1 MKTDV
6 TFKLPEF
13 EAFKQRAE
21 RVRDV
26 CDSRVK
32 SKGDTYLPK
41 PNPHDESREN
51 QLRYDAY
58 KMRAVFVNFTG
69 NTRKA
74 LVGATFRKDPEAEFE
89 NGLEYVVDDVDGAG
103 NSIYQQS
110 QKVLAEVLTVGRH
123 ALYVDYPRSEGS
135 KTQKQMQDE
144 GLRATIV
151 SIDGLSVYNWRTEYT
166 GSKSRLS
173 LVVFVDDQ
181 QEYGDFAVKAISQR
195 RVLRLV
201 EGVYTVEIW
210 RKSEKAE
217 DEWYMHDSYAP
228 KDGKGNHWDVIPF
241 QFVGA
246 ENNDTSIDAPPL
258 SDMAEIN
265 IAHYRNSADYEDS
278 VYFTGQPQAWASG
291 IDEEFL
297 AILKKE
303 RVYVGSR
310 TLFPVPPGEQFGF
323 AQTQPNQSAKEAM
336 DSKESQMAAIGAR
349 IISKGGAVKTAT
361 EAQNENEAEHS
372 VLSLAVSNVSEA
384 YVKCLAWVQRFNNS
398 EGDYTFEINKDFT
411 KFTVDAQLLNGFTSL
426 INTGKWPESDF
437 WTVMR
442 KYQLIDADKTDEE
455 IKGELESSENGLGL
469 DVE

>member
-1 MKTDV
+1 
-6 TFKLPEF
+6 
-13 EAFKQRAE
+13 
-21 RVRDV
+21 
-26 CDSRVK
+26 
-32 SKGDTYLPK
+32 
-41 PNPHDESREN
+41 
-51 QLRYDAY
+51 
-58 KMRAVFVNFTG
+58 
-69 NTRKA
+69 
-74 LVGATFRKDPEAEFE
+74 
-89 NGLEYVVDDVDGAG
+89 
-103 NSIYQQS
+103 
-110 QKVLAEVLTVGRH
+110 
-123 ALYVDYPRSEGS
+123 
-135 KTQKQMQDE
+135 
-144 GLRATIV
+144 
-151 SIDGLSVYNWRTEYT
+151 
-166 GSKSRLS
+166 

-181 QEYGDFAVKAISQR
+181 QEYGDFAVKTISQR

-246 ENNDTSIDAPPL
+246 ENNDISIDAPPL

-291 IDEEFL
+291 IDEDFL

-303 RVYVGSR
+303 KVYVGSR
-310 TLFPVPPGEQFGF
+310 TLFPVPSGEQFGF

-349 IISKGGAVKTAT
+349 IISKGSAVKTAT
-361 EAQNENEAEHS
+361 EAQNDNEAEHS